1 MNKDQVLAD
10 LTHYVTQEILEGDAS
25 DLEPT
30 TPLLELGILNSLET
44 ARLMGF
50 IQKQYGIAV
59 PTDAMRVENLQTLTT
74 LTELVYG
81 LRPR

>member
-1 MNKDQVLAD
+1 MNKTQVLAD
-10 LTHYVTQEILEGDAS
+10 LTRYVTQEILEGDAS
-25 DLEPT
+25 DLEPS

-44 ARLMGF
+44 ARLMTF

-59 PTDAMRVENLQTLTT
+59 PTEQLRVENLQTLNT

-81 LRPR
+81 LRPQ